1 MRRGDV
7 VGMSVGIGFEK
18 GVPTRWVLV
27 QTPKIDTATL
37 YVIPLVEAHPD
48 YDGDPLCVATHEGVA
63 LTHLMRAA
71 PRERLKAAQGA
82 KLRDRE
88 MGEISR
94 MLKRLLVLV

>member
-7 VGMSVGIGFEK
+7 VTMSMGIGFEK
-18 GVPTRWVLV
+18 GVPTQWVVV
-27 QTPKIDTATL
+27 QSPKIETATL
-37 YVIPLVEAHPD
+37 YVVPLVDPHPD
-48 YDGDPLCVATHEGVA
+48 YDGDPVCVVTQEGVA

-71 PRERLKAAQGA
+71 PRERLKPAGT

-94 MLKRLLVLV
+94 MLKRLLVLA